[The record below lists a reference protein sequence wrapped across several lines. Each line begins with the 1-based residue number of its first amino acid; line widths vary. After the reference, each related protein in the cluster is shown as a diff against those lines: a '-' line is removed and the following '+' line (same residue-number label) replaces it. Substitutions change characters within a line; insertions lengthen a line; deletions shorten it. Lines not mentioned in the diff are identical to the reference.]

1 MSTPPGYLALYLRL
15 GRRHHPPVPP
25 DADED
30 LVVLHVC
37 GGEITDAGSWV
48 YAWLRVDGDRPV
60 IYVGATG
67 LQPGTRA
74 WPKPGSCP
82 SITSA
87 ILRSL
92 TFRRSLPRTAGR

>member
-1 MSTPPGYLALYLRL
+1 MSTPPGYLALYLRP
-15 GRRHHPPVPP
+15 GRGHHPPVPP

-30 LVVLHVC
+30 LVVLHVR

-48 YAWLRVDGDRPV
+48 YAWLRVDYDRPV
-60 IYVGATG
+60 IYVGA
-67 LQPGTRA
+67 Q
-74 WPKPGSCP
+74 GSCP